1 MKSTCISRTAVRER
15 GAIDQTHQEEKGAM
29 PRGTIGDGSVT
40 VVHTLQVEG
49 ALVEATPILLASE

>member
-1 MKSTCISRTAVRER
+1 
-15 GAIDQTHQEEKGAM
+15 M